1 MLSGR
6 ELLYMSCTG
15 SSRRPKSTI
24 RFGTWTLYRF
34 VLSSLG
40 NYSSFHR
47 IKKYFLN
54 LCTVQC
60 EVDFRALKKVVF
72 IDGRSALMLWVL
84 VEPSIKTRL
93 KSFPTCKFWT
103 RRVPISMGMDGERA
117 IVVASRVF
125 ELCWIMICH
134 AIDPCRHISA
144 HVLLVTQLCC
154 QLWKQ
159 IDFDLKLS
167 SFFFFQ
173 PLQRLQ
179 IYHTLRKNCAAASGG
194 VLKPFSTRGVEH
206 LGGCNVGNP
215 VWEAANKYI
224 GDFFPPNLKTKELR
238 QEAFPLKTKL
248 GPLKRSGCHRDEHKN
263 GNS

>member
-167 SFFFFQ
+167 SFFFSSHYKDCRSTT
-173 PLQRLQ
+173 LCERIVLRL
-179 IYHTLRKNCAAASGG
+179 
-194 VLKPFSTRGVEH
+194 P
-206 LGGCNVGNP
+206 VGF
-215 VWEAANKYI
+215 WSL
-224 GDFFPPNLKTKELR
+224 FPPEGWNTSGVAMLETQFGKQQTNILVIFFR
-238 QEAFPLKTKL
+238 QTWKPKSWD
-248 GPLKRSGCHRDEHKN
+248 KRPSL
-263 GNS
+263 

>member
-40 NYSSFHR
+40 NCSSFHR

-72 IDGRSALMLWVL
+72 SLTVGQLWCCESL
-84 VEPSIKTRL
+84 LSLPSKPAW
-93 KSFPTCKFWT
+93 KVFQHANFEHA
-103 RRVPISMGMDGERA
+103 GMDAERA
-117 IVVASRVF
+117 IVVANTVF

-159 IDFDLKLS
+159 IHFDLKLS
-167 SFFFFQ
+167 LIFSS
-173 PLQRLQ
+173 R
-179 IYHTLRKNCAAASGG
+179 YKDCRSTTLCERI
-194 VLKPFSTRGVEH
+194 VLRFP
-206 LGGCNVGNP
+206 VGF
-215 VWEAANKYI
+215 WSL
-224 GDFFPPNLKTKELR
+224 FPPEGWNTSGVAMLETQFGKQETNILVIFFR
-238 QEAFPLKTKL
+238 QTWKPKSWD
-248 GPLKRSGCHRDEHKN
+248 KRPSL
-263 GNS
+263 